1 MRTHKHL
8 KRPTRTAKTG
18 LPPGRMVYIG
28 DKQNGPVK
36 ISVFDYDANALEEK
50 QLNGIAECE
59 AFKHKNKYTW
69 INVDGLHDV
78 ALIECLGRLY
88 GIHPLVME
96 DIVNTQQRPKV
107 EEFDD
112 YVYIVLK
119 MMEYDYNT
127 EEVVTEQMS
136 FILGKN
142 YVISFQEI
150 PGDTFDAV
158 RNRLRNPLSK
168 FRQYGADY
176 LLYAL
181 MDRIVDDYFIV
192 MEKLGEELEAFE
204 ELAYNDPGA
213 NVAQALNKL
222 RRNTIYVRKAV
233 WPLREMINHMSTG
246 DYKQF
251 SDRTAVYMR
260 DLYDH
265 TVQVL
270 DTVETYRDIQG
281 GIMDVYQ
288 SNLNLRMNEV
298 MKVLTIISTI
308 FIPLNFI
315 AGVYGM
321 NFDYIPELSNPYGY
335 FIIMGFMIGVAILML
350 IWFKLKKWF

>member
-8 KRPTRTAKTG
+8 KRPTRTSKTG

-28 DKQNGPVK
+28 DQHDGPVK
-36 ISVFDYDANALEEK
+36 VSVFDYDSNDLVERELK
-50 QLNGIAECE
+50 QAECE
-59 AFKHKNKYTW
+59 SFRAINKYTW
-69 INVDGLHDV
+69 LNVDGLHD
-78 ALIECLGRLY
+78 LETIECIGKRY
-88 GIHPLVME
+88 NVHPLVME

-107 EEFDD
+107 ED
-112 YVYIVLK
+112 YGDYLYIVLK
-119 MMEYDYNT
+119 MLEYDYENS
-127 EEVVTEQMS
+127 EVVMEQMS
-136 FILGKN
+136 FILGSD

-158 RNRLRNPLSK
+158 RTRLRSSSSR
-168 FRQYGADY
+168 FRQFGPDY

-192 MEKLGEELEAFE
+192 MEKLGEELEEFE
-204 ELAYNDPGA
+204 ELIYTNPNLEIAER
-213 NVAQALNKL
+213 LNKL
-222 RRNTIYVRKAV
+222 RRNSIYVRKSV
-233 WPLREMINHMSTG
+233 WPLREMVNHMSNG
-246 DYKQF
+246 DYKQITK
-251 SDRTAVYMR
+251 RTRTYMR

-281 GIMDVYQ
+281 GIKDVYQ

-321 NFDYIPELSNPYGY
+321 NFEFMPELQNPFGY
-335 FIIMGFMIGVAILML
+335 FIILGFMMGVAILML
-350 IWFKLKKWF
+350 TWFKLKKWF

>member
-8 KRPTRTAKTG
+8 KRPTRTKKTG

-36 ISVFDYDANALEEK
+36 ISVFDYDANAIEEK
-50 QLNGIAECE
+50 ELSGAAECE
-59 AFKHKNKYTW
+59 AFKAKHKNTW

-78 ALIECLGRLY
+78 ALIECLGKIY
-88 GIHPLVME
+88 NIHPLVME

-107 EEFDD
+107 EGYGD
-112 YVYIVLK
+112 YLYIVLK
-119 MMEYDYNT
+119 MLEYDYNDG
-127 EEVVTEQMS
+127 EVITEQMS
-136 FILGKN
+136 FILGED

-150 PGDTFDAV
+150 PGDTFDSV
-158 RNRLRNPLSK
+158 RTRLRNPQSK
-168 FRQYGADY
+168 FRQYGPDY

-192 MEKLGEELEAFE
+192 MEKLGEELDEFE
-204 ELAYNDPGA
+204 DMTYQNPNMEIAER
-213 NVAQALNKL
+213 LNML
-222 RRNTIYVRKAV
+222 RRNSIFVRKSV
-233 WPLREMINHMSTG
+233 WPLREMVNHMAND
-246 DYKQF
+246 DYKQI
-251 SDRTAVYMR
+251 STRTRTYLR

-270 DTVETYRDIQG
+270 DTVETYRDIQS
-281 GIMDVYQ
+281 GIKDVYQ

-321 NFDYIPELSNPYGY
+321 NFAYIPELSNPYGY